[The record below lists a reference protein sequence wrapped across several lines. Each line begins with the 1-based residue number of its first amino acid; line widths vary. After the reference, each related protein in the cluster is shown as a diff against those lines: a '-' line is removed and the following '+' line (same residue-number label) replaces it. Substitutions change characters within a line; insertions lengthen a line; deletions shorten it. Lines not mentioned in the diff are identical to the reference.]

1 VLQSPIPAFTLE
13 RSTPD
18 AADRTPPRG
27 APTRDRSSD
36 VMGYGRNPLDPFFE
50 PASVAVFGN
59 DSATQSIVVYAAAVR
74 RWPVP
79 DANVT
84 QEGSPR

>member
-1 VLQSPIPAFTLE
+1 MLQSPIPASTLE

-50 PASVAVFGN
+50 PASVIGN
-59 DSATQSIVVYAAAVR
+59 DSATQGIVVHAAAVR